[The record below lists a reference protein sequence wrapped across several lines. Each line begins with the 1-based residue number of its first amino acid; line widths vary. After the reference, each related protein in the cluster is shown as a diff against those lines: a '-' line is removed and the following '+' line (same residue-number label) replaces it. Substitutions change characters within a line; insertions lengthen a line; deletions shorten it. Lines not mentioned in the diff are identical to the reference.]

1 MNICW
6 VILWN
11 LWSCCMRHPFMK
23 ASLLCSPSID
33 AFNFSLDVSYTL
45 LHVISYLTV
54 YAKEKSNDN
63 KDWHESFKLLWMHKI
78 MTPIANWLFER
89 HKTVLLEYFGVHSLI
104 SFKVHAQ
111 FWFTDS
117 FPWILRR
124 GKFAMG
130 DFCDSHRSIADHV
143 VKMCLCRNSWSHLS
157 QIAFIA
163 DRRSHIAASQIALSH
178 SIIVCCLC
186 DVTICD
192 VAYRSSEIS

>member
-1 MNICW
+1 MW
-6 VILWN
+6 
-11 LWSCCMRHPFMK
+11 HPFVK

-33 AFNFSLDVSYTL
+33 AFPFSLDVSCTL
-45 LHVISYLTV
+45 LHVISCLTV

-63 KDWHESFKLLWMHKI
+63 KDWHESFKLLWMYEI
-78 MTPIANWLFER
+78 MTPIANWLFEK

-104 SFKVHAQ
+104 SFKAWAQ

-130 DFCDSHRSIADHV
+130 DFCDSHRSIVDRV
-143 VKMCLCRNSWSHLS
+143 VKMCHRRNSWSHLS

-163 DRRSHIAASQIALSH
+163 DRSISDHRSHLVIQSLCAAYAMLRYATSH
-178 SIIVCCLC
+178 IGRRRFLKFSFKS
-186 DVTICD
+186 
-192 VAYRSSEIS
+192 AS